1 MTNVGRNDPCPCGSG
16 NKYKRCCLSL
26 HEAAGRERHRQRDEP
41 ITIELLHDESAELEE
56 LSNRVNRLIRQGEL
70 ERAEELSHQL
80 QRRFPDQLDGIE
92 GLARVYEARG
102 ESLRAAE
109 HYRKAAL
116 LAERGKGYDQGF
128 IADLRQ
134 RASALD
140 PSSETNESPAPPPSK
155 ETSEGN

>member
-16 NKYKRCCLSL
+16 KKYKRCCLPL
-26 HEAAGRERHRQRDEP
+26 HEAAGRERQRDEP
-41 ITIELLHDESAELEE
+41 VTLQELHDESAELEE
-56 LSNRVNRLIRQGEL
+56 LSNRVNTLIRKGEL

-80 QRRFPDQLDGIE
+80 LRRFPDQLDGIE

-102 ESLRAAE
+102 EPLRAAE

-116 LAERGKGYDQGF
+116 FAERGEGYDPDL
-128 IADLRQ
+128 IAELWE

-140 PSSETNESPAPPPSK
+140 PPSSPNESHAPPPSK
-155 ETSEGN
+155 ETTEGN